1 MSTIKLIG
9 GMAFF
14 VVLGAPLVWYLWQ
27 VLNDLLQGIVNPLH
41 LLVAVPVL
49 LLFLGLLA
57 LVSRAVARW
66 EASPSRDI
74 SGENR

>member
-1 MSTIKLIG
+1 
-9 GMAFF
+9 MALF
-14 VVLGAPLVWYLWQ
+14 VVVGAPLVWYLWQ

-57 LVSRAVARW
+57 LVSRTVARW
-66 EASPSRDI
+66 EESPSRNVTGDK
-74 SGENR
+74 R